1 MKAVLGAAKVG
12 WTFEE
17 SRLVEVGLKKQGLRK

>member
-1 MKAVLGAAKVG
+1 MKAVLGVAKVG

-17 SRLVEVGLKKQGLRK
+17 SRLDEVKA